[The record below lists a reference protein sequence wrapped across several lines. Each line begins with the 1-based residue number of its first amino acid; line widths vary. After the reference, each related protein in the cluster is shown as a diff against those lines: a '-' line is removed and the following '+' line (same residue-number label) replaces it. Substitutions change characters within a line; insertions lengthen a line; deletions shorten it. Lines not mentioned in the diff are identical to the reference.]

1 MTRPIAKGAAN
12 KKGGRETMN
21 ATRLILA
28 LAIGF
33 FALGPAA
40 LAQFNDPA
48 QVDTALVVS
57 VDVSNSVDD
66 TRYSLQ
72 MQGIAKALED
82 KEVLDAILSGGRG
95 AILFTLVTW
104 ADKPKVAI
112 PWTRISNKQE
122 AASVAQRVR
131 QLPHDGGEFTC
142 MGKMMRFLA
151 DKVVTQ
157 IPEKALR
164 VVIDVS
170 GDGRDNC
177 NPDQPVKGVRD
188 ELVRDWVTIN
198 GLPILEGKEG
208 ATLEDYYRENVQG
221 GGGSFVLPAEGFGDF
236 GRAIRQ
242 KFVVEVSGGTLP
254 DSTLSP
260 ETSIATLNGN

>member
-1 MTRPIAKGAAN
+1 
-12 KKGGRETMN
+12 
-21 ATRLILA
+21 
-28 LAIGF
+28 
-33 FALGPAA
+33 
-40 LAQFNDPA
+40 
-48 QVDTALVVS
+48 
-57 VDVSNSVDD
+57 
-66 TRYSLQ
+66 
-72 MQGIAKALED
+72 
-82 KEVLDAILSGGRG
+82 
-95 AILFTLVTW
+95 
-104 ADKPKVAI
+104 
-112 PWTRISNKQE
+112 
-122 AASVAQRVR
+122 
-131 QLPHDGGEFTC
+131 

>member
-1 MTRPIAKGAAN
+1 MSG
-12 KKGGRETMN
+12 
-21 ATRLILA
+21 TRLILA
-28 LAIGF
+28 VAIGL

-40 LAQFNDPA
+40 LAQFNEPA

-66 TRYSLQ
+66 RRYSLQ

-104 ADKPKVAI
+104 ADKPKVSI

-122 AASVAQRVR
+122 AAGVAQRVR

-177 NPDQPVKGVRD
+177 NPDQPVKSVRD

-208 ATLEDYYRENVQG
+208 ATLEKFYRENVQG

-254 DSTLSP
+254 GSTPAPS
-260 ETSIATLNGN
+260 SVATLQDH